1 MPHMASSGTVQ
12 TTTGPVQ
19 GFVNGDISVFR
30 GIPYAEAPVGERRL
44 RPPVA
49 RAPWTETL
57 VCEHASAVAWQNP
70 SPLEATLGAAK
81 PPTGDDHLTL
91 NIWTPGCDD
100 AKRPV
105 LFWIH
110 GGAFVTGSG
119 STPWYDGTRFASQHD
134 VVVVTI
140 NYRLGALGFLHLA
153 DIAGPEWEGSGNLG
167 ILDQSFALQWTA
179 ANIAGFGGDPDNITI
194 FGESAG
200 GMSVGTQLGLPA
212 SKGLFRRAIAQS
224 GAAGHVHTRETA
236 TAVARRM
243 LEVLGIAD
251 TDVAKLQQI
260 PTADILAAQDKVN
273 SERTGAGS
281 GLPFMPCVDGVTLPV
296 GPQQAVRDGHAAG
309 VDLLL
314 GSNLH
319 EMTLFTMMDP
329 ALGDMDD
336 DKLRQRFGGLFGT
349 DERATEALDAYRK
362 DRAEQTAADIWI
374 AALGDQTFRVPAV
387 RLADAQQAHGDTYVY
402 LFSWEST
409 AFDGRLRS
417 CHALEIPFVF
427 DNLDQAGVSFLTGPV
442 TDDMRALATTMNEAW
457 ARFARTGNP
466 ATPALADWPKWDP
479 ETRPTMV
486 IDTDSRVELD
496 PMGHELEVWSHI

>member
-1 MPHMASSGTVQ
+1 MAASEIVQ
-12 TTTGPVQ
+12 TTSGPVQ
-19 GFVNGDISVFR
+19 GVVKDAVTVFR
-30 GIPYAEAPVGERRL
+30 GLPYAEPPVGDRRF
-44 RPPVA
+44 RKPQA
-49 RAPWTETL
+49 RTPWTEPL

-91 NIWTPGCDD
+91 NIWTPGLDD
-100 AKRPV
+100 ARRPV

-119 STPWYDGTRFASQHD
+119 STPWYDGTAFATTHD

-153 DIAGPEWEGSGNLG
+153 DIAGPDWEGSGNLG
-167 ILDQSFALQWTA
+167 ILDQSFALRWTA
-179 ANIAGFGGDPDNITI
+179 ENIAGFGGDPDNITI

-212 SKGLFRRAIAQS
+212 SKGRFRRAIAQS
-224 GAAGHVHTRETA
+224 GAAGHVHDRDSA
-236 TAVARRM
+236 TKVARRM
-243 LEVLGIAD
+243 LDVLGIAEA
-251 TDVAKLQQI
+251 DVAKLREI
-260 PTADILAAQDKVN
+260 PTADILAAQEKVN
-273 SERTGAGS
+273 LERSDITGG

-296 GPQQAVRDGHAAG
+296 GPQQAVRDGHADG

-329 ALGDMDD
+329 RMGSLDD
-336 DKLRQRFGGLFGT
+336 AGLQKRFGALFG
-349 DERATEALDAYRK
+349 DERAAEALDAYRK
-362 DRAEQTAADIWI
+362 DRDGQSAADIFN
-374 AALGDQTFRVPAV
+374 AALGDRTFRVPAI
-387 RLADAQQAHGDTYVY
+387 RLADAQQPHGDTYVY

-409 AFDGRLRS
+409 AFDGKLRS

-427 DNLDQAGVSFLTGPV
+427 DTLDAAGATMLTGEV
-442 TDDMRALATTMNEAW
+442 TDAMRELATAMNEAW
-457 ARFARTGNP
+457 ATFARTGSP
-466 ATPALADWPKWDP
+466 ATPALRSWPKWDP

-486 IDTDSRVELD
+486 IDTDSRVELN
-496 PMGHELEVWSHI
+496 PMGHELDVWTHI

>member
-1 MPHMASSGTVQ
+1 MASGGIVQ
-12 TTTGPVQ
+12 TTCGPVS
-19 GFVNGDISVFR
+19 GIDHDGISVFR
-30 GIPYAEAPVGERRL
+30 GLPYAEPPIGERRF

-49 RAPWTETL
+49 RTPWTE
-57 VCEHASAVAWQNP
+57 VRACEHASAVAWQNP
-70 SPLEATLGAAK
+70 SPLEGMLGAAK

-91 NIWTPGCDD
+91 NIWTPGLDD
-100 AKRPV
+100 ARRPV

-119 STPWYDGTRFASQHD
+119 STPWYEGTRFARTHD

-153 DIAGPEWEGSGNLG
+153 DIAGPDWEGSGNLG
-167 ILDQSFALQWTA
+167 ILDQSAALRWTKE
-179 ANIAGFGGDPDNITI
+179 NVAGFGGDPDNITI

-224 GAAGHVHTRETA
+224 GAAGHVHDRESA

-243 LEVLGIAD
+243 LEVLGVD
-251 TDVAKLQQI
+251 ERHVARLQQV
-260 PTADILAAQDKVN
+260 PTADILAAQEKIN
-273 SERTGAGS
+273 LERSNIAGG

-296 GPQQAVRDGHAAG
+296 GPQQAVGDGHATG
-309 VDLLL
+309 VDLML

-329 ALGDMDD
+329 RLGDLDD
-336 DKLRQRFGGLFGT
+336 AGLVKRFVGLFG
-349 DERATEALDAYRK
+349 DERAVEALDAYRK
-362 DRAEQTAADIWI
+362 DRADARPADLWN
-374 AALGDQTFRVPAV
+374 AALGDRVFRVPAV
-387 RLADAQQAHGDTYVY
+387 RLADAHRPHGSTFVY
-402 LFSWEST
+402 LFTWEST

-417 CHALEIPFVF
+417 CHALEIPFVW
-427 DNLDQAGVSFLTGPV
+427 DNLDQSGVSFLTGPV
-442 TDDMRALATTMNEAW
+442 TDDMRALASEMNESW
-457 ARFARTGNP
+457 AAFARSGNP
-466 ATPALADWPKWDP
+466 STAAFGDWPQWDP
-479 ETRPTMV
+479 ETRPTMI

-496 PMGHELEVWSHI
+496 PMGHELDVWVER